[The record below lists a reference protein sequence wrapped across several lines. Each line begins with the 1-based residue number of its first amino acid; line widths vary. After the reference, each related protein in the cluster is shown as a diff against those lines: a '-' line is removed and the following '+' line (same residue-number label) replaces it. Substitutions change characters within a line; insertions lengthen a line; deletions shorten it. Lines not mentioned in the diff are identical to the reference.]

1 MNRSYSKIR
10 HIQESNQRLE
20 KRFLV
25 EESTSNKNTLSE
37 QTTTSFAAAFPSV
50 NMLTSKD
57 VRTQPFMGGN
67 DNTNIIYLTKR
78 DANGKPIPNTKF
90 SYKLKGKYGFVP
102 FNITLR
108 KVTRDTTG
116 KLFAEALPDSG
127 LVRKA
132 MQKLIGGKLCEDPK
146 NMSKCPLTQ
155 DGWLKIVARPEQ
167 INSALTQLHQNKGS
181 KATIELDGGVDVT
194 LELIQP

>member
-25 EESTSNKNTLSE
+25 EESKNIISE
-37 QTTTSFAAAFPSV
+37 QVTFAAVFPSV
-50 NMLTSKD
+50 NMLTSRD
-57 VRTQPFMGGN
+57 VKTQPLVGGN
-67 DNTNIIYLTKR
+67 DGTNIIYLTKR

-90 SYKLKGKYGFVP
+90 SYKVKGKYGFMGIP

-108 KVTRDTTG
+108 NVRRDSAG
-116 KLFAEALPDSG
+116 MLWAQGLPDNSV
-127 LVRKA
+127 VRKA
-132 MQKLIGGKLCEDPK
+132 MQKLIGKESGFVTE
-146 NMSKCPLTQ
+146 
-155 DGWLKIVARPEQ
+155 DGWLKIGATPQQ
-167 INSALTQLHQNKGS
+167 INAALAELHQNKGS
-181 KATIELDGGVDVT
+181 KATLKLDGGVDIT

>member
-25 EESTSNKNTLSE
+25 EESKNIISE
-37 QTTTSFAAAFPSV
+37 QVTFGAVFPSV
-50 NMLTSKD
+50 NMLTSRD
-57 VRTQPFMGGN
+57 VKTQPLMGGN
-67 DNTNIIYLTKR
+67 DGTNIIYLTKR

-90 SYKLKGKYGFVP
+90 SYKVKGKYGFMGIP

-108 KVTRDTTG
+108 NVRRDSTG
-116 KLFAEALPDSG
+116 MLWAQGLPDNSV
-127 LVRKA
+127 VRKA
-132 MQKLIGGKLCEDPK
+132 MQKLIGKESGFVTP
-146 NMSKCPLTQ
+146 
-155 DGWLKIVARPEQ
+155 DGWLKIGAKPEQ
-167 INSALTQLHQNKGS
+167 INAALVQLHQNKGS
-181 KATIELDGGVDVT
+181 KATLELDGGVDIT